1 MARCTAWWSAA
12 AARQGQEYPAA
23 GRDMIIEFIFS
34 TIGVDGQPNFAP
46 MGVVWGEE
54 TITVR
59 PFRQTKTYENLITS
73 GYGVVSLTDDVRAF
87 VRCGLYHEILP
98 HFAAKQVPGVVY
110 QGACAWRE
118 LQVVSQGGD
127 EQRAEIRCRVVEKG
141 YQREFIGFCRAR
153 TAVLEAAILATRL
166 HLLDVEWI
174 HARLDEY
181 ETIVEKTGDE
191 NERLAFQE
199 ILQYIRS

>member
-1 MARCTAWWSAA
+1 
-12 AARQGQEYPAA
+12 
-23 GRDMIIEFIFS
+23 MIIESIFS

-87 VRCGLYHEILP
+87 VQCGLYHVVLP

-110 QGACAWRE
+110 RDACAWRE
-118 LQVVSQGGD
+118 LQVISQGGD
-127 EQRAEIRCRVVEKG
+127 EQRAEVQCRVAESRR
-141 YQREFIGFCRAR
+141 QREFIGFCRAR
-153 TAVLEAAILATRL
+153 SAVLEAAILATRL
-166 HLLDVEWI
+166 HLLDAEWV

-191 NERLAFQE
+191 NERLAFLE
-199 ILQYIRS
+199 IRQYIRR